1 MVVRPESPVNVTS
14 AQEDSDLFRDY
25 MWMNDSEK
33 FDEEYLE
40 ELFHQDPPSTRQS
53 SRASHSSSQQS
64 HTSSSSHHGPTPSQA
79 NDNLPHVT
87 SPLDTSSF
95 NNNELEELLQQGLN
109 RVVEELEREPTNGT
123 STEQARPSPVEA
135 TPEILTKSNLNPDA
149 QEFVPSSPPSR

>member
-1 MVVRPESPVNVTS
+1 MVVRPESPVNVAS

-53 SRASHSSSQQS
+53 SRASHSHPTTS
-64 HTSSSSHHGPTPSQA
+64 HTSSSSHHGPSQA

-109 RVVEELEREPTNGT
+109 RVVEELEREPTNGN

>member
-1 MVVRPESPVNVTS
+1 MLSVASKMVVRPESPVNVAS

-40 ELFHQDPPSTRQS
+40 ELFHQD
-53 SRASHSSSQQS
+53 
-64 HTSSSSHHGPTPSQA
+64 
-79 NDNLPHVT
+79 
-87 SPLDTSSF
+87 
-95 NNNELEELLQQGLN
+95 LN